1 MIRYEIYFR
10 EGSDW
15 VCELTLIKTVML
27 DSEQVGGSPIG
38 HARKLLWVS
47 PIILPSSFLSC
58 LL

>member
-1 MIRYEIYFR
+1 MKFTSAK
-10 EGSDW
+10 GQ
-15 VCELTLIKTVML
+15 VCELMLIKTVML